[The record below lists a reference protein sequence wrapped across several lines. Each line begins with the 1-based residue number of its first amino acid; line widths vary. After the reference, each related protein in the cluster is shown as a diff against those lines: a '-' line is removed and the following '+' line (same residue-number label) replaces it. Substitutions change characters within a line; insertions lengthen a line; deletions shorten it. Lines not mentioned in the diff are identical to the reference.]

1 MNRALPEKPGLARDP
16 GAISSRR
23 EPNDSQ
29 ARGSKRPVRRASP
42 GMNRKAQTQEKI
54 LRAAMD
60 LFALRGYDRTSI
72 RQIATR
78 AGVSRAS
85 IFWHFSDKATLFD
98 ETCRHFLIP
107 FRESLERSA
116 DHPDPRQRILQQ
128 IGAYERFVEEQR
140 RTIHSFVSW
149 VFASQPRAESLRD
162 ELMILHRAFQRSLGA
177 DLTEVLG
184 DRAEAEDLAAVLT
197 SLLHGNMLLN
207 LGAAPPELRA
217 SRSEL
222 LRRLLDRV
230 LPTG

>member
-1 MNRALPEKPGLARDP
+1 MNRALSEQPGER
-16 GAISSRR
+16 SSRLDATASR
-23 EPNDSQ
+23 AARARRA
-29 ARGSKRPVRRASP
+29 ARGTNA
-42 GMNRKAQTQEKI
+42 GANRKAQTQEKI
-54 LRAAMD
+54 LHAAMD

-107 FRESLERSA
+107 FRQSLERSA
-116 DHPDPRQRILQQ
+116 DHPDPHQRILQQ

-149 VFASQPRAESLRD
+149 VFACQPRAESLRD
-162 ELMILHRAFQRSLGA
+162 ELMILHRAFQRRLGA
-177 DLTEVLG
+177 DLTEILG
-184 DRAEAEDLAAVLT
+184 DRTEAEDLAAVLT
-197 SLLHGNMLLN
+197 SLLHGNMLLD
-207 LGAAPPELRA
+207 LGATPPETRA
-217 SRSEL
+217 ARSEL
-222 LRRLLDRV
+222 LRRLLDRI

>member
-1 MNRALPEKPGLARDP
+1 MNRAGLRQPGEL
-16 GAISSRR
+16 SSRQHAPDPPASR
-23 EPNDSQ
+23 
-29 ARGSKRPVRRASP
+29 ARRAARETKA
-42 GMNRKAQTQEKI
+42 GTNRKAQTQEKI

-116 DHPDPRQRILQQ
+116 DDADPRQRILQQ
-128 IGAYERFVEEQR
+128 IDAYEGFVEEQR

-177 DLTEVLG
+177 DLTEILG

-197 SLLHGNMLLN
+197 SLLHGNMLLD
-207 LGAAPPELRA
+207 LGAASPETRA
-217 SRSEL
+217 SRSQL
-222 LRRLLDRV
+222 LRRLLDRI
-230 LPTG
+230 LPVP

>member
-1 MNRALPEKPGLARDP
+1 MNRAGLEEPGEPVFRQGGVDSRASRARR
-16 GAISSRR
+16 A
-23 EPNDSQ
+23 
-29 ARGSKRPVRRASP
+29 ARGAGTGTGK
-42 GMNRKAQTQEKI
+42 GTNRKVQTQEKI

-116 DHPDPRQRILQQ
+116 DHSDPRQRILQQ
-128 IGAYERFVEEQR
+128 IDAYERFVEEQR

-162 ELMILHRAFQRSLGA
+162 ELMILHRAFQRRLGA
-177 DLTEVLG
+177 DLTEILG
-184 DRAEAEDLAAVLT
+184 NQTEAEDLAAVLT

-207 LGAAPPELRA
+207 LGAAPPETRI

-222 LRRLLDRV
+222 LRRLLARI
-230 LPTG
+230 LPPG